1 MDQKNPVIGKIL
13 YKLEI
18 LNPWHFVWISIVIS
32 ELLTA
37 GFSAIVSYVW
47 WGKISRE
54 LLLGGVVD
62 ALLVPLLIAPAVI
75 YIVRNTARLETLN
88 GRLQSEIDVRKQAVN
103 ALVAS
108 EVRYRAIIDA
118 FEGFIYISS
127 ADNRIEFVNER
138 LKERM
143 GHDGAGELCFKAIH
157 GRDSAC
163 PQCDNE
169 KIFSGQTV
177 QWEMQ
182 SPKNNRWFYVTAT
195 AIRNADGAASKQA
208 MIIDIT
214 ERRDMEEDLLKA
226 KKLESVGLLAGG
238 IAHDFNNLLV
248 GILSNIEL
256 AKMKIIAD
264 GGAYERLTEA
274 EQAVYRA
281 KELTLQLLTFAKGGA
296 PVKTELMLGDLVRES
311 ALLSLRGSNVKSDFC
326 IPEDLW
332 PVEADEGQLS
342 QVINNVVL
350 NANQAMP
357 DGGTIRI
364 VCENVVLGPSK
375 VISLKE
381 GKYVKIMIEDH
392 GIGIAREHLSKIFD
406 PYFTTK
412 RRGSGLGLS
421 TAYSIVKKHDGM
433 IVAESEL
440 GKGSRLQIYLP
451 ASEKKPAAVVDIPS
465 PGHGRILIMDDDEIV
480 RDSCGAILREL
491 GYEVALACDG
501 AEAIEAYRN
510 AKEAGKAFNAVIMDL
525 TVPGGLGGKETIQKL
540 LESDPDVKAI
550 VSSGYSNDPVI
561 AQYADYGFK
570 GVVTKPYRIKA
581 LSDTV
586 SAVIN
591 PVPNGTSPSGE
602 TAT

>member
-1 MDQKNPVIGKIL
+1 MDRDNTMIRNIL
-13 YKLEI
+13 IKLETV
-18 LNPWHFVWISIVIS
+18 NPWHFVWVSVVTS
-32 ELLTA
+32 EFLTA
-37 GFSAIVSYVW
+37 GFSALVSYLW
-47 WGKISRE
+47 WGRISRE
-54 LLLGGVVD
+54 LMLGGMVD
-62 ALLVPLLIAPAVI
+62 ALLVPLLIAPTVI
-75 YIVRNTARLETLN
+75 YIVRNTVRLEKLT

-108 EVRYRAIIDA
+108 EARYRSIIDA
-118 FEGFIYISS
+118 FDGFIYICS
-127 ADNRIEFVNER
+127 ADNRLEFVNER
-138 LKERM
+138 LRDRL
-143 GHDGAGELCFKAIH
+143 GHDGAGELCYKAIH
-157 GRDSAC
+157 GRESVC
-163 PQCDNE
+163 PQCLNE
-169 KIFSGQTV
+169 KLFGGETL

-182 SPKNNRWFYVTAT
+182 SPKNSRWYFVTAN
-195 AIRNADGAASKQA
+195 AIRSAEGTASKQA

-214 ERRDMEEDLLKA
+214 DRRTMEEDLLKA

-256 AKMKIIAD
+256 AKMKVIND
-264 GGAYERLTEA
+264 SGAYERLTEA
-274 EQAVYRA
+274 EQAAYRA

-296 PVKTELMLGDLVRES
+296 PVKTVLAPGDLVRE
-311 ALLSLRGSNVKSDFC
+311 AVRLSLRGSNVKSDFF

-350 NANQAMP
+350 NADQAMP
-357 DGGTIRI
+357 EGGTIT
-364 VCENVVLGPSK
+364 VACENVVLGPSK

-381 GKYVKIMIEDH
+381 GKYVKVMIEDH

-451 ASEKKPAAVVDIPS
+451 ASEKKIQKKAVANEILS
-465 PGHGRILIMDDDEIV
+465 RGKGRILIMDDDDIV
-480 RDSCGAILREL
+480 RDSCRAILKEL

-501 AEAIEAYRN
+501 TEAINAYRT
-510 AKEAGKAFNAVIMDL
+510 AKEAGQPYHAVIMDL
-525 TVPGGLGGKETIQKL
+525 TVPGGLGGKETIQRL
-540 LESDPDVKAI
+540 LEFDPGVKAI

-581 LSDTV
+581 LSE
-586 SAVIN
+586 AVRAVLN
-591 PVPNGTSPSGE
+591 QV
-602 TAT
+602 